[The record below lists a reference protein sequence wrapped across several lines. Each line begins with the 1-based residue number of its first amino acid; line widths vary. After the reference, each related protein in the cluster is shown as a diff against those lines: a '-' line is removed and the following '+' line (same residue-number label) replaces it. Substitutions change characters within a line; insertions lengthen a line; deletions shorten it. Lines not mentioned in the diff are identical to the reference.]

1 MKKRLTFIW
10 VKPIIEISNKTRW
23 KNMASGFSFKDLS
36 ITKKIHAITSIAIIA
51 FLVIVLVNYFAMNDN
66 RISLDEMESSSYT
79 VAKLTLT
86 NVNILENLDELYTQS
101 VTFGEEELVASA
113 AKTYQQLLSNLQA
126 IDNINSSYINNDTKM
141 QLANYEKISASI
153 ANGMINGTADFS
165 KIQQQAQLKTTL
177 YESVLKSF
185 KDAQQKADNRFFEL
199 IATTKSRSD
208 DALTLMLVVT
218 VVSLFLL
225 LFMAIWI
232 ARNIGTSA
240 SDAAKNLS
248 LLANGQGSLSTQ
260 LCVNS
265 KDEIGQ
271 VSINFNAFIALL
283 KTAVVEVIAV
293 CEPLMEN
300 STRLV
305 QGMER
310 AEGATT
316 KQATDA
322 EIVKQ
327 SMEEMKQSVGDISQS
342 AANASNAVNTAEK
355 EVDQSRIQV
364 KMSVDASRT
373 LSDEINVAAST
384 INKLA
389 DDTKNVS
396 QILNVITSIAEQTNL
411 LALNAA
417 IEAARAGE
425 HGRGFAV
432 VADEVR
438 ELASRTAQS
447 TNEIREMLS
456 TLSEAANKSV
466 AAMTSARDMATDNAS
481 AAEKTGVSI
490 EKIADQI
497 LEINGMNSQIAAAT
511 EEQTSVAAMVVDN
524 VSNMHVSLEDTMG
537 ALKAVR
543 DVAKNLHYLSDNLL
557 DATAKFKLE

>member
-1 MKKRLTFIW
+1 
-10 VKPIIEISNKTRW
+10 
-23 KNMASGFSFKDLS
+23 MASGFSFKNLS

-51 FLVIVLVNYFAMNDN
+51 FLVIVMINYSAMNEN
-66 RISLDEMESSSYT
+66 SVSLDEMEKSSYK

-86 NVNILENLDELYTQS
+86 NVSILEKLDELYTQA
-101 VTFGEEELVASA
+101 VTFGEQDLVTKARETYVRLIANLDAIEAINA
-113 AKTYQQLLSNLQA
+113 A
-126 IDNINSSYINNDTKM
+126 YINNETKTR
-141 QLANYEKISASI
+141 LANYEKISSTI
-153 ANGMINGTADFS
+153 ANGMIDGTADFS
-165 KIQQQAQLKTTL
+165 KIQQQAQLKTSL
-177 YESVLKSF
+177 YDAVLSSF
-185 KDAQQKADNRFFEL
+185 KNAQQKADDRFFQL
-199 IATTKSRSD
+199 VANTKARSD
-208 DALTLMLVVT
+208 DALNFMLLVTL
-218 VVSLFLL
+218 VSLALL
-225 LFMAIWI
+225 LLMAIWI
-232 ARNIGTSA
+232 ARNIGLSA
-240 SDAAKNLS
+240 SDAANNLS
-248 LLANGQGSLSTQ
+248 LLASGKGSLSTK
-260 LCVNS
+260 LSVNS
-265 KDEIGQ
+265 EDEIGQ
-271 VSINFNAFIALL
+271 VSINFNAFISLL
-283 KTAVVEVIAV
+283 RETVLEVIAV

-310 AEGATT
+310 AERATT

-322 EIVKQ
+322 DVVKQ

-342 AANASNAVNTAEK
+342 AASASNAVQTAEK
-355 EVDQSRIQV
+355 EVDQSRLQV
-364 KMSVDASRT
+364 RVSVKASRT
-373 LSDEINVAAST
+373 LSDEINIAANT

-447 TNEIREMLS
+447 TNEIRELLS
-456 TLSEAANKSV
+456 TLSVAANDSV
-466 AAMTSARDMATDNAS
+466 TAMTSARDMASDNAS
-481 AAEKTGVSI
+481 AAEQTGVSI
-490 EKIADQI
+490 EKIAEQI

-524 VSNMHVSLEDTMG
+524 VSNMHVSFEDTMTSL
-537 ALKAVR
+537 AAVR

-557 DATAKFKLE
+557 DATAKFKIE